1 MIKISTIGY
10 PRIGPKRE
18 LKKVLELFWKGK
30 ISENELEKT
39 AKELRKQNWQVQK
52 ANGVD
57 LISSNDFSFYDQ
69 VLDTICLLGAI
80 PKRYKWDKDK
90 VSLKTYFAMSRGS
103 QDKELDVP
111 ALEMTKWFDT
121 NYHYLVPEFSA
132 DQTFSLSSNKPFNEF
147 NEAKS
152 LGYITKPIILGPL
165 SFLLLG
171 KSDTQSFKTLNLLDK
186 ILPIYKEVIGKLSD
200 LGAEWIQIDE
210 PILVKDLDEEVISR
224 IKPTLNELKKASK
237 NSKILITTYFE
248 SLDKKIHEK
257 LSTSDIDAI
266 HLDLVRGTENKN
278 YIQNANKVLSLGI
291 IDGRNI
297 WKSDLNNKI
306 KFLQQ
311 STKSENE
318 IIISTSC
325 SLLYCPYD
333 LDLEKKVPQE
343 IKRWLSFSKQKL
355 NELNLIKTFI
365 NEGDKNT
372 NKELEQ
378 NKLDILDRQNS
389 KLIHDSS
396 VKKRLK
402 TIDSSITKR
411 KSSYSQ
417 RSKIQQDIFKLPKF
431 PTTTIGSF
439 PQTQDVRQARA
450 KFKRGELD
458 NESYKKFLKDK
469 TIDVIKKQEE
479 IDIDVVVH
487 GEFERNDMVEYFGE
501 YLKGFTFS
509 SSGWVQSYG
518 SRCVKPPIIYGDI
531 SRSKAMTVYWSK
543 FAQEQTKKIVKG
555 MLTGPITIL
564 QWSFVRDDQPRKS
577 TTQEIAFAIRDEVK
591 DLEQNGI
598 KIIQID
604 EPALREGL
612 PLKKEKW
619 KNYLDWSVE
628 CFRIAS
634 SVVKDETQ
642 IHTHMCYGE
651 FDDIIDSIAAL
662 EADVISIETSRS
674 RMELLKTFE
683 KFKYP
688 NEIGPGVFDIHS
700 PRVPST
706 QEMTNLLTK
715 AIKNINK
722 DKIWVNPD
730 CGLKTRGWPETN
742 SALQNMVLAAKNLRK
757 SLS

>member
-90 VSLKTYFAMSRGS
+90 VSLKTYFAMARGS

-132 DQTFSLSSNKPFNEF
+132 DQTFSLSSNKPFDEF

-577 TTQEIAFAIRDEVK
+577 TTREIAFAIRDEVK

-730 CGLKTRGWPETN
+730 CGLKTRGWPETIN
-742 SALQNMVLAAKNLRK
+742 ALQNMVLAAKNLRK